1 MGLNP
6 KIKSRLTTIN
16 KVIEIAAWAI
26 LLAIWIV
33 TLLNYSSL
41 PNKIPIHFNPEGVAD
56 GFSGKVSILIWP
68 ALATVLCIGLTL
80 LARLPHIFKYPIEIT
95 QENAATLYARTSKTA
110 GYISLTIVMAIGLAQ
125 LNMIHFAI
133 GETDKLWP
141 FSPIAFALIFI
152 PLILFLSRL
161 FRRGSQNR

>member
-6 KIKSRLTTIN
+6 KIKPHLTTID
-16 KVIEIAAWAI
+16 KVIGITVWAI
-26 LLAIWIV
+26 LLVIWTV

-41 PNKIPIHFNPEGVAD
+41 PGKIPIHFNLEGVTD
-56 GFSGKVSILIWP
+56 GFSSKISILIWP
-68 ALATVLCIGLTL
+68 ALATVLCLGLTL
-80 LARLPHIFKYPIEIT
+80 LARLPHIFKYPVEIT
-95 QENAATLYARTSKTA
+95 QENAPTLYARTSKTA
-110 GYISLTIVMAIGLAQ
+110 GYISLTTVMAIGLVQ

-161 FRRGSQNR
+161 FRGRPK